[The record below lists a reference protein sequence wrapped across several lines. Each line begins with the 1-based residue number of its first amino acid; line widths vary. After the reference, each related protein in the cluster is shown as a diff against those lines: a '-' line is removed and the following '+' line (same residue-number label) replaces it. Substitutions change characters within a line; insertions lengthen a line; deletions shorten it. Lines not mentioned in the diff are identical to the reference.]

1 MLIACGKRRYVK
13 QMGLCGKQRGNE
25 FPVQIMFPQVVGNGD
40 EFSAYNSRP
49 KMDDASNGE
58 NKHK

>member
-1 MLIACGKRRYVK
+1 
-13 QMGLCGKQRGNE
+13 MGLCGKQRGNE

-40 EFSAYNSRP
+40 EFSAHNSRP
-49 KMDDASNGE
+49 KMDDASNAE